1 MDARLVAKVAE
12 ELARLQ
18 AEKAHSELIAHRTFI
33 IELAKQFRHED
44 EVTRRRSVAYSNRM
58 FTFAARK
65 VLYELAEAE
74 RLTQRGTES

>member
-44 EVTRRRSVAYSNRM
+44 EVTRRRSVAYSSRM

-74 RLTQRGTES
+74 RLAQRGTEP

>member
-1 MDARLVAKVAE
+1 
-12 ELARLQ
+12 
-18 AEKAHSELIAHRTFI
+18 
-33 IELAKQFRHED
+33 
-44 EVTRRRSVAYSNRM
+44 VAYSNRM